1 MTHACVTAHPR
12 THATAPAATPAPAN
26 SVVVPGDGARSGA
39 PNRDVSNGATPGS
52 EETQSA
58 PSPAGEVSKQDA
70 PTSGIPAGGTPK
82 VETTQQAGPNSDS
95 PTRTQIGPSE
105 VPKNSA
111 AKTEHPTAQAP
122 KAAPQDEAAQS
133 RASKSGARAAAAPK
147 TAPKNAAEQ
156 APGPAAEHPAAPL
169 DLTSLESRLRDT
181 KAIGVFTK
189 LSLKNQ
195 VDALLEQVKLFH
207 RGQGHLTLAELQ
219 ERFNLLLLKVLS
231 LLQAGDPPLARDVAA
246 SREALWGIL
255 QDPVKFAAVTQG
267 GSQ

>member
-1 MTHACVTAHPR
+1 MTQACVTADSG

-26 SVVVPGDGARSGA
+26 RVAVPSDGARSGA
-39 PNRDVSNGATPGS
+39 PNRDVSNSVTPGS
-52 EETQSA
+52 EETPKA
-58 PSPAGEVSKQDA
+58 PPPAGEVSKQDA
-70 PTSGIPAGGTPK
+70 ATSGIPAGGTPR
-82 VETTQQAGPNSDS
+82 VETTQRAGPDSES
-95 PTRTQIGPSE
+95 PTTTPIGPSE
-105 VPKNSA
+105 VPKNNA

-122 KAAPQDEAAQS
+122 KAAPQNEAAQS
-133 RASKSGARAAAAPK
+133 GASQSGARAAAPPK
-147 TAPKNAAEQ
+147 TAPKSAAEQ
-156 APGPAAEHPAAPL
+156 APGPAAEHPPAPL
-169 DLTSLESRLRDT
+169 DLTSLERRLRDT

-207 RGQGHLTLAELQ
+207 RGQAQLTLAELK
-219 ERFNLLLLKVLS
+219 ERFDLLLLKVLS